1 MKKSTTQKKGSEKKV
16 KEQTSSGRKVTKKK
30 KDGAFKDPT
39 TVLKPSAQVG
49 SSNTKRMLVYQI
61 ERSLAKTD
69 TSRPQLAVLM
79 KTSRAAVNRL
89 LDPNN
94 KSINLQTL
102 ERASQALGKKLHIF
116 LYDKESRRVW

>member
-1 MKKSTTQKKGSEKKV
+1 
-16 KEQTSSGRKVTKKK
+16 
-30 KDGAFKDPT
+30 
-39 TVLKPSAQVG
+39 
-49 SSNTKRMLVYQI
+49 MLVYQI

>member
-1 MKKSTTQKKGSEKKV
+1 MKKSTTQKKG
-16 KEQTSSGRKVTKKK
+16 TKKK
-30 KDGAFKDPT
+30 SIQHKSSENAAPKNKKDSSFKDPT
-39 TVLKPSAQVG
+39 TILKPSAQVG

-69 TSRPQLAVLM
+69 TSRAQLAVLM
-79 KTSRAAVNRL
+79 NTSRAAVNRL
-89 LDPNN
+89 LDPKN

-116 LYDKESRRVW
+116 FYDEDSR